1 MKKTRSK
8 YYSIPQ
14 AARKLGL
21 SRQWVWEL
29 VIRGDIPSKKLEIA
43 GSRRDRYI
51 LSETAIRRFKKG

>member
-1 MKKTRSK
+1 MKKNRSK
-8 YYSIPQ
+8 YLSIPQ

-29 VIRGDIPSKKLEIA
+29 VIRGEIPAKKLEIA

-51 LSETAIRRFKKG
+51 ISETDVRRIKKG